1 MISKGRDMNIIDKKL
16 NSLNIILPSAP
27 KPAANYIPYVISN
40 NLVFIAGQVPF
51 ENGEIKHT
59 GKVGDNI
66 DINKAKEIARICGLN
81 IISVLKDALDGDLSR
96 VTKCVKLGIFVSC
109 TDDFHSQP
117 EVANGASDL
126 MVEVFGE
133 AGKHARFAV
142 GTNSL
147 PRNVPVEVDAVFE
160 FK

>member
-1 MISKGRDMNIIDKKL
+1 MNIIEEKL
-16 NSLNIILPSAP
+16 NNLNIVLPSAP
-27 KPAANYIPYVISN
+27 KPAANYIPYVITN

-51 ENGEIKHT
+51 ENGEIKQT

-66 DINKAKEIARICGLN
+66 DINTAKTIARICGLN
-81 IISVLKDALDGDLSR
+81 VISVLKDALNGDLSR
-96 VTKCVKLGIFVSC
+96 VTKCVKLGIFVSS
-109 TDDFHSQP
+109 TNDFHNQP

-126 MVEVFGE
+126 MVEIFGDK
-133 AGKHARFAV
+133 GKHARFAV

-147 PRNVPVEVDAVFE
+147 PRNVPVEVDAIFE

>member
-1 MISKGRDMNIIDKKL
+1 MNIIEEKL
-16 NSLNIILPSAP
+16 NNLNIVLPSAP
-27 KPAANYIPYVISN
+27 KPAANYIPYVITN

-51 ENGEIKHT
+51 ENGEIKQT

-66 DINKAKEIARICGLN
+66 DINTAKNIARICGLN
-81 IISVLKDALDGDLSR
+81 VISVLKDALNGDLSR
-96 VTKCVKLGIFVSC
+96 VTKCVKLGIFVSS
-109 TDDFHSQP
+109 TNDFHNQP

-126 MVEVFGE
+126 MVEIFGDK
-133 AGKHARFAV
+133 GKHARFAV

-147 PRNVPVEVDAVFE
+147 PRNVPVEVDAIFE

>member
-1 MISKGRDMNIIDKKL
+1 MNIIDEKL
-16 NSLNIILPSAP
+16 KELNIVLPSAP
-27 KPAANYIPYVISN
+27 KPAANYIPYVITN

-66 DINKAKEIARICGLN
+66 DIDKAKEIARTCGLN
-81 IISVLKDALDGDLSR
+81 IVSVLKEALNGDLSR
-96 VTKCVKLGIFVSC
+96 VKKCVKLGIFVSC
-109 TDDFHSQP
+109 TNNFHNQP

-126 MVEVFGE
+126 MVEIFGE
-133 AGKHARFAV
+133 VGKHARFAV
-142 GTNSL
+142 GANSL
-147 PRNVPVEVDAVFE
+147 PRNSPVEVDAIFE

>member
-1 MISKGRDMNIIDKKL
+1 MNIIDEKL
-16 NSLNIILPSAP
+16 KSLNIVLPSAP

-40 NLVFIAGQVPF
+40 NLIFIAGQVPF

-81 IISVLKDALDGDLSR
+81 IISVLNDALDGDLSR

-109 TDDFHSQP
+109 TNDFHNQP

>member
-1 MISKGRDMNIIDKKL
+1 MNIIEKKL
-16 NSLNIILPSAP
+16 QSLGIKMPTAP

-59 GKVGDNI
+59 GKVGENVDI
-66 DINKAKEIARICGLN
+66 DKAKAIARICGLN
-81 IISVLKDALDGDLSR
+81 ILSVLKDALDGDLSR
-96 VTKCVKLGIFVSC
+96 VTKCVKLGIFVSSSNN
-109 TDDFHSQP
+109 FHNQP
-117 EVANGASDL
+117 EVANGVSDL
-126 MVEVFGE
+126 MVEIFGE

-142 GTNSL
+142 GANSL
-147 PRNVPVEVDAVFE
+147 PRNVPVEVDAIFE

>member
-1 MISKGRDMNIIDKKL
+1 MNIIDEKIQ
-16 NSLNIILPSAP
+16 SLGIKLPSSP

-40 NLVFIAGQVPF
+40 NLIFIAGQVPF

-59 GKVGDNI
+59 GKVGENINI
-66 DINKAKEIARICGLN
+66 DKAKTIARTCGLN

-96 VTKCVKLGIFVSC
+96 VTKCVKLGIFVAC
-109 TDDFHSQP
+109 TNDFHNQP

-126 MVEVFGE
+126 MVEIFGE